1 MRTNIDIDERL
12 MRDAM
17 EATNLK
23 SKKEIVHVALEELIR
38 LKKRKSILRYRGKAK
53 WDGDLDQMRALR

>member
-17 EATNLK
+17 KATNLK
-23 SKKEIVHVALEELIR
+23 SKKEVVQVALTELIR
-38 LKKRKSILRYRGKAK
+38 LKKRRSILQYHGKAK

>member
-17 EATNLK
+17 KATNLK
-23 SKKEIVHVALEELIR
+23 SKKEVVQVALTELIR
-38 LKKRKSILRYRGKAK
+38 LKKRRSILQYRGKAK

>member
-17 EATNLK
+17 KATNLK
-23 SKKEIVHVALEELIR
+23 SKKEVVQVALTELIR
-38 LKKRKSILRYRGKAK
+38 LKKRKSILQYRGKAK

>member
-17 EATNLK
+17 KATNLK
-23 SKKEIVHVALEELIR
+23 SKKEVVQVALTELIR
-38 LKKRKSILRYRGKAK
+38 LEKRKSILRYRGKAK